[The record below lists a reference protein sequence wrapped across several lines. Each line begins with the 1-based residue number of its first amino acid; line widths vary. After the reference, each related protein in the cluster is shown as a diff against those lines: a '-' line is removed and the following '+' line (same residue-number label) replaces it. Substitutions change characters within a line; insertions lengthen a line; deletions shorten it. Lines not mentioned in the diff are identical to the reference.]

1 MIKIFKHKNYLF
13 FALLILLYFYFD
25 FYKVLFLKPQG
36 IHFMR
41 QTDSLSFAANY
52 YNNGFH
58 FFQTKVFNQQSLNG
72 NAACEFP
79 IIYYLAAL
87 LRLIYNNDVFILR
100 LITLLIS
107 STGFLYLFKL
117 LKAFFKSEYFA
128 YTFTFLFISSTV
140 LLNYSINFLPDPS
153 SLGLIFIGWF
163 YFYNFIN
170 QRDKSKNG
178 IIAFVFFTIASLLKV
193 TFFIH
198 PLSAFLTV
206 ICLDVLAKKSFKIIV
221 KENINTISIM
231 FFSLLIIIS
240 WNLYMIDY
248 NIKNQ
253 VKSFLFEPLPIW
265 NLSKKE
271 IFKVWDY
278 MSNYWFTKYYFQ
290 TTFHLFFL
298 VTILGILFIKKGEK
312 VILIPAVFVFSGT
325 LAFFTL
331 FYSQFKEHDYYFITL
346 IPAIVFIVSSSF
358 VSLKNKF
365 PNLINHFSIKLILA
379 LICLLS
385 LNYAN
390 KKLAERF
397 SIKNDLYAVIGDK
410 LSNSESFINTL
421 NISKKA
427 KFIIVPDLT
436 PNGGLYFINH
446 SGWNIQDS
454 SSVSILKYKKYIRK
468 GADYVIL
475 TDSNYI
481 TNLNFNFKSLQFV
494 GEDNGLKIFKISQ

>member
-1 MIKIFKHKNYLF
+1 MINIFKHKNYLF

-25 FYKVLFLKPQG
+25 FHKVLFLKPQG

-58 FFQTKVFNQQSLNG
+58 FFQSKVFNLQSLNG

-79 IIYYLAAL
+79 IIYYLAAV

-100 LITLLIS
+100 FITLIIS
-107 STGFLYLFKL
+107 SIGFLYLYKL
-117 LKAFFKSEYFA
+117 LKDFFKSEYFA
-128 YTFTFLFISSTV
+128 IIFTFLFISSTV

-153 SLGLIFIGWF
+153 ALGLIFIGWF
-163 YFYNFIN
+163 YFYNFIKS
-170 QRDKSKNG
+170 REKSKNL
-178 IIAFVFFTIASLLKV
+178 IIAFVFFTLAALLKV
-193 TFFIH
+193 TFFLH
-198 PLSAFLTV
+198 PLSAFLTL
-206 ICLDVLAKKSFKIIV
+206 ICLDVLAKKSFKIIL
-221 KENINTISIM
+221 KENIKAISII
-231 FFSLLIIIS
+231 FFSLLIIVS
-240 WNLYMIDY
+240 WNLYMIDF
-248 NIKNQ
+248 NTKNQ

-271 IFKVWDY
+271 IFEVWDY

-298 VTILGILFIKKGEK
+298 LIILGIVFIKKNEK
-312 VILIPAVFVFSGT
+312 SLLLSAIFVFLGS
-325 LAFFTL
+325 LSFFML

-346 IPAIVFIVSSSF
+346 IPAIVFLVSSSF

-365 PNLINHFSIKLILA
+365 PNLINHISIKLILA
-379 LICLLS
+379 FICVLS
-385 LNYAN
+385 LNYAS

-397 SIKNDLYAVIGDK
+397 DIKNDLYATIGEK
-410 LSNSESFINTL
+410 LVTTENFINSL
-421 NISKKA
+421 KISKKA

-446 SGWNIQDS
+446 PGWSVKDS
-454 SSVSILKYKKYIRK
+454 SIASILEYKKYLK
-468 GADYVIL
+468 SGAEYVL
-475 TDSNYI
+475 FTDKEYFDKFNSSN
-481 TNLNFNFKSLQFV
+481 LEF
-494 GEDNGLKIFKISQ
+494 LKEKDGKFICKINK